1 MRNKM
6 FSKSVKLTL
15 SLVFIIVT
23 TACVSHNDI
32 TSGKVISVNDD
43 NASVYIA
50 ADTSTLPGKAITVRR
65 LLPTNTVL
73 EGEPLYSYQVV
84 GKTVINAE
92 DKANY
97 ISIKANNIAIKIRDI
112 VELTE

>member
-23 TACVSHNDI
+23 TACASHNDI

-43 NASVYIA
+43 NASVY
-50 ADTSTLPGKAITVRR
+50 
-65 LLPTNTVL
+65 
-73 EGEPLYSYQVV
+73 
-84 GKTVINAE
+84 
-92 DKANY
+92 
-97 ISIKANNIAIKIRDI
+97 NIAIKKRDI